1 MLGFSLSASDPAP
14 SPGLRYLVITSF
26 SKRQY
31 CKLCNSRDAFK
42 TKIQVSGSEPGPAPD
57 TTAFIQR
64 LEEEKRRQEKGEV
77 GLGIRNTIVILFG
90 AGLRRTHVMYEFEF

>member
-14 SPGLRYLVITSF
+14 SPGLRYRVKNTF
-26 SKRQY
+26 FHFY
-31 CKLCNSRDAFK
+31 NVYNSRDVFK

-64 LEEEKRRQEKGEV
+64 LDEEKRRQEKGEV
-77 GLGIRNTIVILFG
+77 
-90 AGLRRTHVMYEFEF
+90 